1 MTVKQLQKALSKM
14 PQDAEVIYYDGDNG
28 ETSVNE
34 VEYRNYTY
42 TNMWKLNPTKVPA
55 NIVVLGE

>member
-1 MTVKQLQKALSKM
+1 MTVKQLQKELSKM

-28 ETSVNE
+28 ATSVNE
-34 VEYRNYTY
+34 VEYRKYTY
-42 TNMWKLNPTKVPA
+42 TNMWQLNPTKVPA